1 MDVVWTEYCHDSID
15 LLEGSTIEPLLL
27 QVQGRGWKCGC
38 GVDRILP

>member
-27 QVQGRGWKCGC
+27 QVGRGGHRVRS
-38 GVDRILP
+38 VDI